1 MDTLGA
7 LQFVAVVVTVLGVA
21 LALLGFLPPTR
32 ARFGDT
38 TGWGVTLLVLGFVML
53 LLVWIIP
60 MMVG

>member
-1 MDTLGA
+1 
-7 LQFVAVVVTVLGVA
+7 VVVTVLGVA

-38 TGWGVTLLVLGFVML
+38 IGWGVTLLVLGFVML